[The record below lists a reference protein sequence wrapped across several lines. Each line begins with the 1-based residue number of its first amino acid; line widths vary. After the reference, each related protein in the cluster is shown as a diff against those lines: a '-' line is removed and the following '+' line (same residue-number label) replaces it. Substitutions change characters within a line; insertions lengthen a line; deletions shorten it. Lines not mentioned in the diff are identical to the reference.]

1 MTDGSAGEQ
10 GMIEATQLGPHH
22 QDHRQPL
29 KGDPVRQQMLV
40 IQRQKPAPRP
50 LDDHQFGPRPLNL
63 PQPRRQAGKGN
74 GFPHL
79 PGSDMGSDG
88 GLEGIGVDRVD
99 GQREAGGRLQL
110 LSIEVAK
117 PLGGAGTAGGNRLV
131 AGADYAPGGERLQQ
145 GTGDQGL
152 AHVGVGA
159 RDEIGSDHDDSSMQC
174 RGAGC
179 APVSMVSGRV
189 APALE
194 WMAAQARRVPLSQRR
209 TRRPRQTS

>member
-1 MTDGSAGEQ
+1 MADGGAGEQ

-22 QDHRQPL
+22 QDHRQPFL
-29 KGDPVRQQMLV
+29 GYPVRQQMLV

-63 PQPRRQAGKGN
+63 PQPGRQTRQRNAR
-74 GFPHL
+74 PHL
-79 PGSDMGSDG
+79 LRGYVGGYG

-110 LSIEVAK
+110 LGIEVAK

-159 RDEIGSDHDDSSMQC
+159 RDEIGCRHDDSSAQF
-174 RGAGC
+174 R
-179 APVSMVSGRV
+179 APV
-189 APALE
+189 AP
-194 WMAAQARRVPLSQRR
+194 WYQW
-209 TRRPRQTS
+209 